1 MKQIGKNIKA
11 ILQVISVFI
20 VLGILY
26 WVLTSL

>member
-26 WVLTSL
+26 WLLTSL